1 MKKILFFLRLL
12 AFIFIISLFLFSCS
26 KSREVLLNVSSPGV
40 SDVRDLSSTGI
51 TPNENNDNNTIIS
64 STWTINEMR
73 REMISGQVRLIKK
86 ISSLDDLKKS
96 YPGLTEIPGSDHP
109 KFLELQKAQ
118 LTFGFLLSGIVDEE
132 YLTLRNEQSD
142 IYQCKEIWTQAMKDM
157 EWEVKKMLP
166 QRMNSNTWM
175 TEEFKKLLE
184 KRNTMMQEFQASSLC
199 NEYKESKKE
208 RFTEI
213 DTQLKTYY
221 TPEMLEL
228 QNQVDRLNAEVYKS
242 KIR

>member
-1 MKKILFFLRLL
+1 MKRSSGAIAMKRWE
-12 AFIFIISLFLFSCS
+12 IISGALE
-26 KSREVLLNVSSPGV
+26 K
-40 SDVRDLSSTGI
+40 VRDIST
-51 TPNENNDNNTIIS
+51 
-64 STWTINEMR
+64 
-73 REMISGQVRLIKK
+73 
-86 ISSLDDLKKS
+86 LDDLKKS

-142 IYQCKEIWTQAMKDM
+142 IYQCKEVWTQAMKDV
-157 EWEVKKMLP
+157 EWEVKKILP

-184 KRNTMMQEFQASSLC
+184 KRNTMMQEFQVSSLC

-208 RFTEI
+208 RFAEI

-221 TPEMLEL
+221 TPEILEL
-228 QNQVDRLNAEVYKS
+228 QKQVDRLNAEVYKS
-242 KIR
+242 GIR